1 MDSGDIDYQEDYKS
15 PFNFDS
21 GVNTNYLYLSP
32 RPNASPP
39 DSPTLPRVDLLKAE
53 SVPDGEDV
61 AAPEA
66 EILSEEE
73 QEKLRKELEKIE
85 EEIQT
90 LSQVLS
96 AKERHL
102 ADIKRKLGVTPLSEL
117 KQNISKGLHD
127 VTSTTVYK
135 RTSET
140 LSHAGQKASAAFS
153 SVGSVITRKL
163 EDVKNSPTFKSFEE
177 KVENLKELFKG
188 TESFASLLRRSPL
201 VQMGPSKDKIAIG
214 KIFHIVGDDLYVDFG
229 GKFHCVC
236 KRPEQDGEKY
246 QKGARVRLRLVDLE
260 LTSRFLGANT
270 DTTLLE
276 ADAVLLGLLESRE
289 TK

>member
-1 MDSGDIDYQEDYKS
+1 MDSGDQ
-15 PFNFDS
+15 
-21 GVNTNYLYLSP
+21 
-32 RPNASPP
+32 
-39 DSPTLPRVDLLKAE
+39 DLLKAE

-177 KVENLKELFKG
+177 KVENLKSKVGGNRQSAGDFEEVLNSAANASA
-188 TESFASLLRRSPL
+188 TEPL
-201 VQMGPSKDKIAIG
+201 T
-214 KIFHIVGDDLYVDFG
+214 
-229 GKFHCVC
+229 
-236 KRPEQDGEKY
+236 EKN
-246 QKGARVRLRLVDLE
+246 LE
-260 LTSRFLGANT
+260 TQ
-270 DTTLLE
+270 
-276 ADAVLLGLLESRE
+276 
-289 TK
+289 

>member
-163 EDVKNSPTFKSFEE
+163 EDVNIRSLQHSISMPAMRNSPTFKSFEE
-177 KVENLKELFKG
+177 KVENLKSKVGGNRQSAGDFEEVLNSAANASA
-188 TESFASLLRRSPL
+188 TEPL
-201 VQMGPSKDKIAIG
+201 T
-214 KIFHIVGDDLYVDFG
+214 
-229 GKFHCVC
+229 
-236 KRPEQDGEKY
+236 EKN
-246 QKGARVRLRLVDLE
+246 LE
-260 LTSRFLGANT
+260 TQ
-270 DTTLLE
+270 
-276 ADAVLLGLLESRE
+276 
-289 TK
+289 